1 MDCLP
6 AATRGFESEDHASS
20 RGMVHPRRTR
30 SCGEMRGQTRTEER
44 GGALFR
50 RVAGLGQVSSSR
62 GMSLD
67 GAYIQLLYEIR
78 EEMNLC
84 PRAEENHEWAR

>member
-30 SCGEMRGQTRTEER
+30 SYGEMRGQTRTEER
-44 GGALFR
+44 GGRFSAEW
-50 RVAGLGQVSSSR
+50 RVWGRLARAG
-62 GMSLD
+62 
-67 GAYIQLLYEIR
+67 E
-78 EEMNLC
+78 
-84 PRAEENHEWAR
+84 